1 MLNICAI
8 EYVSLSELETV
19 MPWINKEWIDD
30 NFETFKKMLWDL
42 GVDSLNY
49 PVEEQYNT
57 HRNRFNNLITTYRWV
72 GNSRLDREWIQSSY
86 ASAAAKD
93 KATGNRLLVDCYR
106 LRGEVESE

>member
-19 MPWINKEWIDD
+19 APWINKEWIDS
-30 NFETFKKMLWDL
+30 NFDTFKKMLWDL
-42 GVDSLNY
+42 GVDSINY

-72 GNSRLDREWIQSSY
+72 GNSRLDKEWIQSPY
-86 ASAAAKD
+86 ASVAAKD

>member
-72 GNSRLDREWIQSSY
+72 GNSRLDKEWIQSPYSSVE
-86 ASAAAKD
+86 ARD
-93 KATGNRLLVDCYR
+93 KSLNNKILNDLYR
-106 LRGEVESE
+106 FKGLVESE